1 MAKGVWIVA
10 EARDGAYRK
19 VSFEIASAARKLADE
34 LGDEVCAVLCGSGI
48 EGKAAELGKYGVD
61 KVYVADNPALEPYTT
76 DAHAAAVAKIVKE
89 KGPAILLLGASVQ
102 GKDLA
107 ARLVGKLAT
116 GLATD
121 CTGLKIEGGKLIA
134 VRPMYAGKCF
144 GEVAFEATPA
154 MASLRPNVFAIVENA
169 KAGAVEKFDPALDAG
184 QIKTKVAEIAKDT
197 SGKIE
202 LTEANIIVSGGRGMK
217 GPENYTMLE
226 DLAKVLGAAVGASR
240 AAVDAGWRP
249 ADGPGRPDGQDRV
262 AEPLHRLRYFRRHS
276 ASGRHELLEV
286 HRRHQQGPRGPHLPE
301 GGLRDRRRPLQG
313 RAGSDG
319 SGEEDSCI
327 RLKSGAGLPQGPA
340 PLHHL

>member
-10 EARDGAYRK
+10 EVRDGAYRK

-61 KVYVADNPALEPYTT
+61 KIYVADNAALEPYTT
-76 DAHAAAVAKIVKE
+76 DAHAMAVAKIVKE
-89 KGPAILLLGASVQ
+89 KGPAILLLAASVQ

-121 CTGLKIEGGKLIA
+121 CTGLKIDGGKLVA

-144 GEVAFEATPA
+144 GEVAFEAAPA
-154 MASLRPNVFAIVENA
+154 MASLRPNVFPIVENA

-184 QIKTKVAEIAKDT
+184 QIKTKVAEIAKDA

-217 GPENYTMLE
+217 GPENYNILE

-249 ADGPGRPDGQDRV
+249 ATDQVGQTGKTV
-262 AEPLHRLRYFRRHS
+262 SPNLYIAC
-276 ASGRHELLEV
+276 G
-286 HRRHQQGPRGPHLPE
+286 
-301 GGLRDRRRPLQG
+301 
-313 RAGSDG
+313 
-319 SGEEDSCI
+319 I
-327 RLKSGAGLPQGPA
+327 SGAIQHLAGMSSSKYIVAINKDPEA
-340 PLHHL
+340 PIFQRADYGIVDDLFKVIPEVTAAAKKILA